1 LVICENHLKIGSEL
15 GGIRPKTAI
24 KCGTQ
29 FGVVST
35 NGDVFSDPLR
45 EVGSGRNHR
54 GKEST
59 NELVEQ
65 HQPPRDIRTC
75 DGGLPLSAIL
85 STDFG
90 ALKKKCSIV

>member
-1 LVICENHLKIGSEL
+1 MFFRTH
-15 GGIRPKTAI
+15 
-24 KCGTQ
+24 
-29 FGVVST
+29 FG
-35 NGDVFSDPLR
+35 
-45 EVGSGRNHR
+45 EVGSGRNHAAR
-54 GKEST
+54 NPST